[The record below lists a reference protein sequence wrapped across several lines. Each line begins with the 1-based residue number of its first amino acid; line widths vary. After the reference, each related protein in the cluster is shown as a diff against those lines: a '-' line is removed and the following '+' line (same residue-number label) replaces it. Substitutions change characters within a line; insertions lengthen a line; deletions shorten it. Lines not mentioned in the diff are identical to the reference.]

1 MLPQSPWLWM
11 PAVPPG
17 RLVRNSATKTRT
29 AEAVVGKS
37 GRGAKVR
44 SGMGKPQFDMFDDKI
59 DIIKVMHY
67 PLSNLDA
74 DPSART
80 ILMIDIL

>member
-1 MLPQSPWLWM
+1 M
-11 PAVPPG
+11 
-17 RLVRNSATKTRT
+17 
-29 AEAVVGKS
+29 EKS

-44 SGMGKPQFDMFDDKI
+44 SGMGKPQFDMFDDKM

-74 DPSART
+74 DPSANT
-80 ILMIDIL
+80 ILMIKK